1 LPDVPSAKEVNEGG
15 QDLAAM
21 NAILLKK
28 IEELTLYIIKQD
40 ERLTL
45 LENEKK

>member
-21 NAILLKK
+21 NAILLKNS
-28 IEELTLYIIKQD
+28 EELTLYIIKQD